1 MSVLAP
7 IQAGVAPA
15 DLSALLVET
24 FQLVADP
31 LAKRDLSLIVPRDRL
46 VEVVRFLRDDPRL
59 AFAQLVDVSGVDYL
73 AYPEHRGPRFA
84 VLYLFKSVV
93 FAHRLRL
100 KVEVDED
107 DAVVPSL
114 HKLYK
119 SANWAERE
127 TWDQYGVVFSGHPNL
142 KRLLNH
148 HEFTGHPLRK
158 DYPCQK
164 RQKLSANDPMLDQLT
179 ARLEGKGWSVQV
191 GGTVTVG
198 EPLTYRDGKGAAS

>member
-31 LAKRDLSLIVPRDRL
+31 LAKRDLCLLVPRERL

-114 HKLYK
+114 HELYK

-191 GGTVTVG
+191 GGTVTTG